1 MAILTDP
8 LPGVDNE
15 NPDMS
20 RLVEEAAVR
29 NAIPTPT
36 ITTPGAA
43 LPPAIARVKNTT
55 TEEFL
60 KAMNKMPLFMTE
72 LDESNE
78 DGTGENLELEAL
90 KALAHEG
97 EPREVAQNFR
107 NQGNDCYRSRAWS
120 DAVEYYTKALAV
132 KCGVVEIEEAC
143 YVNRAAA
150 NLELKNFRRVITD
163 SKSALQLNPHN
174 TKAWYRSARALLALD
189 KISESLQCIDN
200 GLSTSPTNK
209 PLITLQEQALSRQSH
224 LSDLETA
231 RQQRV
236 QRQLAIEKTLAAAFA
251 ARNITVRRT
260 PHPPDM
266 EDVQAHLEDPL
277 DPASEL
283 YFPAIFLYP
292 LQGQSDFVKAFP
304 VSSEVGVQLGVV
316 LAEFPEWDHEKSYSP
331 PGKVEVFVETR
342 TGGLVRVGKKATL
355 GNVLG
360 NGGKVEVVD
369 GLVKF
374 LIVPKGEV
382 GAFLEDWKRRMGK

>member
-1 MAILTDP
+1 MATVTE
-8 LPGVDNE
+8 LPTGVDNE
-15 NPDMS
+15 NLDMP
-20 RLVEEAAVR
+20 RLVEEATAR
-29 NAIPTPT
+29 HAIPTPT
-36 ITTPGAA
+36 QTTSGAA
-43 LPPAIARVKNTT
+43 LPPAIAGVKNTT

-90 KALAHEG
+90 KALAYEG
-97 EPREVAQNFR
+97 EPHEVAQNFR
-107 NQGNDCYRSRAWS
+107 NQGNDCYRARAWR
-120 DAVEYYTKALAV
+120 DAVEYYTKALAL
-132 KCGVVEIEEAC
+132 KCGVAEIEEAC

-150 NLELKNFRRVITD
+150 NLELKNFRKVIADT
-163 SKSALQLNPHN
+163 KSALQLNPRN

-189 KISESLQCIDN
+189 KLPESLQCIDN
-200 GLSTSPTNK
+200 GLSTSPTNQ

-224 LSDLETA
+224 LSSLETA

-236 QRQLAIEKTLAAAFA
+236 QRQLAIEKTLAAALA
-251 ARNITVRRT
+251 ARSITVTRT

-266 EDVQAHLEDPL
+266 EDVQVHLEDPL
-277 DPASEL
+277 DPTSEL

-304 VSSEVGVQLGVV
+304 VSSEVGMQLGVV
-316 LAEFPEWDHEKSYSP
+316 LAEFPEWDHEKAYSP

-342 TGGLVRVGKKATL
+342 TGGLVRVGKKAAL
-355 GNVLG
+355 GSVLG

-374 LIVPKGEV
+374 LVVPKGEV